1 MPTIP
6 SSSSIR
12 RNDRHDTDHVEAK
25 LISIGHHLVRF
36 ARLKGLNA
44 SERTIFWE
52 AAQLVWDAKREYRT
66 ELKMRRA
73 KRAEVIAARFNQLT
87 KLREARRP

>member
-1 MPTIP
+1 MPATTGSRP
-6 SSSSIR
+6 IR
-12 RNDRHDTDHVEAK
+12 RNDRHDTNHVEAK

-44 SERTIFWE
+44 TERTIFWE
-52 AAQLVWDAKREYRT
+52 AARVVWDAKREYRI
-66 ELKMRRA
+66 ELRVRRA
-73 KRAEVIAARFNQLT
+73 RRAEAIAARFSPLT